1 MLRPAVFPSKSCL
14 SGRRDSRHLAAGA
27 NTDTIAGSRIVS
39 PGHLRP
45 SRLVIRCLVLS
56 ILFALG
62 GAAAAVAAPPAVTPV
77 RVSAP
82 PLIDGRLDDPVWA
95 SAARMTSFTQQQPTE
110 GAPASEATEVMLL
123 YDATQI
129 YIGVHVRYADVALV
143 RANRS
148 DRDQTSADD
157 TITVSIDPFRDA
169 QRAYAFSVNGFGVQA
184 DSLLMTNAGG
194 TSVDPSWNVLF
205 QTAGQLAEDG
215 WTAEMAIPFKSL
227 RYPAVDPGGVHRW
240 GFQIQRDIRGKNE
253 VATWAPLSNSIV
265 AALGQMGT
273 LEGMRDLAAQRIAE
287 LMPTVTSQQLD
298 FREPTGDLA
307 TRTINEAGITAKYG
321 VTSNLTLDLT
331 LNPDFSQVETDV
343 PQVQVNQR
351 FPLFFAELRPFFLE
365 GQETFRVNGPFAYLH
380 TRTIIDP
387 QIGVKLTGK
396 VGRWMIGALAAN
408 DASSG
413 KVDNPSDPAY
423 GEKATVGALRLR
435 YDIYREAYSG
445 VLLMARE
452 FQQSYS
458 RIAVLDQSFRLGR
471 SRTLG
476 VTTSFTDHRDTAGT
490 RRTGHFF
497 DVGLVGQTR
506 HVGYIAAYHATSP
519 GYRNDS
525 GFVQR
530 TDFHRGF
537 GNVSYR
543 WWPEAAV
550 VNWGPRFNY
559 ERGFDYAGT
568 LTDEIRTLT
577 WNTLLARNITL
588 SASAGRNL
596 ERFRG
601 VNFEK
606 TRWSARAVINASR
619 RAALTV
625 DWNRGDEIRFIDAPF
640 LGRTTVYGATVVLRP
655 TARLQSEI
663 RLSSTRFIDVRTNVP
678 AFDVKI
684 YYAKSSYQLTPRLL
698 VRNIL
703 EVNTLNRTLL
713 VNLVGTYRVNAGTV
727 FFVGYDDRYRGDAS
741 LLGRTEPDRSESGTT
756 RQRTS
761 RAIFA
766 KLQYL
771 YRR

>member
-1 MLRPAVFPSKSCL
+1 M
-14 SGRRDSRHLAAGA
+14 
-27 NTDTIAGSRIVS
+27 
-39 PGHLRP
+39 
-45 SRLVIRCLVLS
+45 
-56 ILFALG
+56 FALG
-62 GAAAAVAAPPAVTPV
+62 LAVALGSAARAAAAPPAVTPV
-77 RVSAP
+77 RAATP
-82 PLIDGRLDDPVWA
+82 PQIDGRLDDPVWA
-95 SAARMTSFTQQQPTE
+95 SAARITSFTQQQPTE
-110 GAPASEATEVMLL
+110 GAPASEATEVLL
-123 YDATQI
+123 VYDATQI
-129 YIGVHVRYADVALV
+129 YIGVHVRYSDVSLV

-148 DRDQTSADD
+148 DRDQTSGDD

-184 DSLLMTNAGG
+184 DSLFMANPSG
-194 TSVDPSWNVLF
+194 TSVDTSWNALY
-205 QTAGQLAEDG
+205 QAAGQLVEDG

-227 RYPAVDPGGVHRW
+227 RYPAVEPGTAHRW
-240 GFQIQRDIRGKNE
+240 GFQVQRDIRGKNE
-253 VATWAPLSNSIV
+253 LATWAPLSNSILTP
-265 AALGQMGT
+265 LGQMGI
-273 LEGMRDLAAQRIAE
+273 LEGMRDLALQRITE

-298 FREPTGDLA
+298 FRSPSGDLA
-307 TRTINEAGITAKYG
+307 TRTIHEAGISAKYG
-321 VTSNLTLDLT
+321 VTSNLTLDVT
-331 LNPDFSQVETDV
+331 VNPDFSQVETDV

-351 FPLFFAELRPFFLE
+351 FPLFYPELRPFFLE
-365 GQETFRVNGPFAYLH
+365 GQETFRVTGPFSYLH

-387 QIGVKLTGK
+387 QFGAKLTGK

-408 DASSG
+408 DGSSG
-413 KVDNPSDPAY
+413 KVDDPADPIF
-423 GEKATVGALRLR
+423 GKKATVGALRLR
-435 YDIYREAYSG
+435 YDIYREASSG
-445 VLLMARE
+445 VLLVARE
-452 FQQSYS
+452 FQRTFS
-458 RIAVLDQSFRLGR
+458 RIAVLDHNFRLSP
-471 SRTLG
+471 SRTLA
-476 VTTSFTDHRDTAGT
+476 VTTSFTDNRDAAGV
-490 RRTGHFF
+490 RRGGRFV
-497 DVGLVGQTR
+497 DVGFISQSR
-506 HVGYIAAYHATSP
+506 HVGAIAAYHETSP

-525 GFVQR
+525 GFVPR
-530 TDFHRGF
+530 TDFRRAF
-537 GNVSYR
+537 GNASYR
-543 WWPEAAV
+543 WWPEATI
-550 VNWGPRFNY
+550 VNWGPRVNY
-559 ERGFDYAGT
+559 ERGYDFAGT

-625 DWNRGDEIRFIDAPF
+625 DWNRGDEIRFTDAPF
-640 LGRTTVYGATVVLRP
+640 LGRTTVYSATAVLRP
-655 TARLQSEI
+655 TARLQSEV
-663 RLSSTRFIDVRTNVP
+663 RLNSTRFIDVRTNTP

-741 LLGRTEPDRSESGTT
+741 LLGRTEPDRSESGTS

>member
-1 MLRPAVFPSKSCL
+1 ML
-14 SGRRDSRHLAAGA
+14 
-27 NTDTIAGSRIVS
+27 
-39 PGHLRP
+39 
-45 SRLVIRCLVLS
+45 
-56 ILFALG
+56 ALG
-62 GAAAAVAAPPAVTPV
+62 GAAGAAAAPPAVTPA
-77 RVSAP
+77 RIAAP
-82 PLIDGRLDDPVWA
+82 PQIDGRLDDPIWA
-95 SAARMTSFTQQQPTE
+95 AAARITSFTQQQPTE
-110 GAPASEATEVMLL
+110 GAPSSEATEVMLA

-129 YIGVHVRYADVALV
+129 YIGVHVRYADISLV

-148 DRDQTSADD
+148 DRDQTGADD

-169 QRAYAFSVNGFGVQA
+169 QRAYAFAVNGFGVQA

-194 TSVDPSWNVLF
+194 TTVDPSWNVLY
-205 QTAGQLAEDG
+205 QAAGQLVEDG

-227 RYPAVDPGGVHRW
+227 RYPAVEPGGTHRW
-240 GFQIQRDIRGKNE
+240 GFQVQRDIRGKNE

-273 LEGMRDLAAQRIAE
+273 LEGMRDLAVQRITE

-298 FREPTGDLA
+298 YRAPSGELLTQGV
-307 TRTINEAGITAKYG
+307 NEAGITAKYG
-321 VTSNLTLDLT
+321 VTSNLTLDVT
-331 LNPDFSQVETDV
+331 VNPDFSQVETDV

-380 TRTIIDP
+380 TRTVIDP
-387 QIGVKLTGK
+387 QFGAKLTGK

-408 DASSG
+408 DASAG
-413 KVDNPSDPAY
+413 KVDNPADPAY
-423 GEKATVGALRLR
+423 GRKATVGALRLR

-445 VLLMARE
+445 VLLVARE
-452 FQQSYS
+452 FQQTYS
-458 RIAVLDQSFRLGR
+458 RIAILDHSFRLGR

-476 VTTSFTDHRDTAGT
+476 VATSFTDNRDAAGV
-490 RRTGHFF
+490 RRTGRFV
-497 DVGLVGQTR
+497 DVGFISQGR
-506 HVGYIAAYHATSP
+506 HVGAIAAYHETSP

-525 GFVQR
+525 GFVPR
-530 TDFHRGF
+530 TDFRRAF
-537 GNVSYR
+537 GNASYR
-543 WWPEAAV
+543 WWPESTI
-550 VNWGPRFNY
+550 VNWGPRVNY
-559 ERGFDYAGT
+559 ERGYDFAGT
-568 LTDEIRTLT
+568 LTDEIRGAT
-577 WNTLLARNITL
+577 WNTLLTRNITL
-588 SASAGRNL
+588 SASANRNL

-606 TRWSARAVINASR
+606 TRWSARAVVNSSR
-619 RAALTV
+619 SAALTV
-625 DWNRGDEIRFIDAPF
+625 DWNTGDEVRFIDTPF
-640 LGRTTVYGATVVLRP
+640 LGRTTVYSATVVLRP

-663 RLSSTRFIDVRTNVP
+663 RLNSTTFTDVRTNTQ
-678 AFDVKI
+678 AFAVKI
-684 YYAKSSYQLTPRLL
+684 YYAKTSYQLTPRLL

-703 EVNTLNRTLL
+703 EVNTLNRSLL

-741 LLGRTEPDRSESGTT
+741 ATGRTSPDDG

>member
-1 MLRPAVFPSKSCL
+1 MQACRARR
-14 SGRRDSRHLAAGA
+14 SGTNA
-27 NTDTIAGSRIVS
+27 DTIAVGHSVIPGSRR
-39 PGHLRP
+39 LR
-45 SRLVIRCLVLS
+45 RLSSHRVLLSVVLV
-56 ILFALG
+56 LG
-62 GAAAAVAAPPAVTPV
+62 GAAGAAAAPPAVTPV
-77 RVSAP
+77 RASAP
-82 PLIDGRLDDPVWA
+82 PRIDGRLDDPIWA
-95 SAARMTSFTQQQPTE
+95 GAARITSFTQQQPTE
-110 GAPASEATEVMLL
+110 GAPASEATEVMLA

-129 YIGVHVRYADVALV
+129 YVGVRVRYSDVSLV

-184 DSLLMTNAGG
+184 DSLLMTNPGG
-194 TSVDPSWNVLF
+194 TTVDTSWNVLY
-205 QTAGQLAEDG
+205 QAAGQLVEDG

-227 RYPAVDPGGVHRW
+227 RYPAVEKGSAHRW
-240 GFQIQRDIRGKNE
+240 GFQVQRDIRGKNE

-273 LEGMRDLAAQRIAE
+273 LEGMTDLAVQRITE

-298 FREPTGDLA
+298 FRAPSGELV
-307 TRTINEAGITAKYG
+307 TRDVHEAGITAKYG

-331 LNPDFSQVETDV
+331 VNPDFSQVETDV

-351 FPLFFAELRPFFLE
+351 FPLFFTELRPFFLE
-365 GQETFRVNGPFAYLH
+365 GQETFRVNGPFPYLH

-396 VGRWMIGALAAN
+396 VGRWMLGGLAAN

-413 KVDNPSDPAY
+413 KVDDPADPAF
-423 GEKATVGALRLR
+423 GQKAAVGALRVR

-445 VLLMARE
+445 LFLVARE
-452 FQQSYS
+452 FRDTYS
-458 RIAVLDQSFRLGR
+458 RVAVVDHSFRLGR

-476 VTTSFTDHRDTAGT
+476 VTTSFTDHRDAAGT
-490 RRTGHFF
+490 RRTGSFIDF
-497 DVGLVGQTR
+497 GLVAQAR
-506 HVGYIAAYHATSP
+506 HLSYIAAYHSTSP

-530 TDFHRGF
+530 TDFRRGF

-543 WWPEAAV
+543 WWPEATIV
-550 VNWGPRFNY
+550 SWGPRVNY
-559 ERGFDYAGT
+559 ERGYDFAGT

-601 VNFEK
+601 ANFEK
-606 TRWSARAVINASR
+606 TRWSARSVINASR
-619 RAALTV
+619 SVALTV
-625 DWNRGDEIRFIDAPF
+625 DWNRGDEVRFVDAPF
-640 LGRTTVYGATVVLRP
+640 LGRTTVYSATAVFRP
-655 TARLQSEI
+655 TARLQSEV
-663 RLSSTRFIDVRTNVP
+663 RLNSTRFIDVRTNVP

-703 EVNTLNRTLL
+703 EVNTLSRTLL

-741 LLGRTEPDRSESGTT
+741 LVGQTDPDRPERDTS

>member
-1 MLRPAVFPSKSCL
+1 MPSGSFRPFRPSARLLAL
-14 SGRRDSRHLAAGA
+14 SLVLAPGVTAGA
-27 NTDTIAGSRIVS
+27 A
-39 PGHLRP
+39 
-45 SRLVIRCLVLS
+45 
-56 ILFALG
+56 
-62 GAAAAVAAPPAVTPV
+62 AAPPAVTPV
-77 RVSAP
+77 RVAAP
-82 PLIDGRLDDPVWA
+82 PAIDGRLDDPVWA
-95 SAARMTSFTQQQPTE
+95 TAARITTFTQQQPTE
-110 GAPASEATEVMLL
+110 GAPASEATEVMLA

-129 YIGVHVRYADVALV
+129 YVGVHVRYADVSLV

-148 DRDQTSADD
+148 DRDQTTADD

-184 DSLLMTNAGG
+184 DSLLMTNPGG
-194 TSVDPSWNVLF
+194 TTVDSSWNVLY
-205 QTAGQLAEDG
+205 QAAGQLVEDG

-227 RYPAVDPGGVHRW
+227 RYPAVEPGGAHHW
-240 GFQIQRDIRGKNE
+240 GFQVQRDIRGKNE
-253 VATWAPLSNSIV
+253 IATWAPLSNSVV

-273 LEGMRDLAAQRIAE
+273 IEGMRDLALQRITE
-287 LMPTVTSQQLD
+287 LMPTVTSQQLAV
-298 FREPTGDLA
+298 RAPSGELL
-307 TRTINEAGITAKYG
+307 TRDVNEAGITAKYG
-321 VTSNLTLDLT
+321 VTSNLTLDVT
-331 LNPDFSQVETDV
+331 VNPDFSQVETDV
-343 PQVQVNQR
+343 PQVQINQR

-365 GQETFRVNGPFAYLH
+365 GQETFRVNGPFPYLH

-413 KVDNPSDPAY
+413 KLDDPADPAY
-423 GEKATVGALRLR
+423 GRKATVGALRLR

-445 VLLMARE
+445 VFLVARE
-452 FQQSYS
+452 FQQTYS
-458 RIAVLDQSFRLGR
+458 RVAVLDHNFRIGP

-476 VTTSFTDHRDTAGT
+476 VTTSFTDHRDTAGV
-490 RRTGHFF
+490 RRTGHFI
-497 DVGLVGQTR
+497 DVGLVNQAR
-506 HVGYIAAYHATSP
+506 HVSYIAAYHATSP

-525 GFVQR
+525 GFVPR
-530 TDFHRGF
+530 TDFRRAF
-537 GNVSYR
+537 GNISYR

-550 VNWGPRFNY
+550 VNWGPRVNY

-577 WNTLLARNITL
+577 WNTLFARNITVSG
-588 SASAGRNL
+588 SASRNL

-601 VNFEK
+601 VDFEK
-606 TRWSARAVINASR
+606 TRWSARAVLNSSR
-619 RAALTV
+619 SVALTV
-625 DWNRGDEIRFIDAPF
+625 DWSRGDEVRFVDAPF
-640 LGRTTVYGATVVLRP
+640 LGRTDVYSATVVLRP
-655 TARLQSEI
+655 TARLQSEV
-663 RLSSTRFIDVRTNVP
+663 RLSSTTFTDVRTNTQ

-741 LLGRTEPDRSESGTT
+741 LTGRATFDGAREDAG

>member
-1 MLRPAVFPSKSCL
+1 MFRDLLFLLRTPAW
-14 SGRRDSRHLAAGA
+14 RRLALAA
-27 NTDTIAGSRIVS
+27 AGPFLAAS
-39 PGHLRP
+39 H
-45 SRLVIRCLVLS
+45 
-56 ILFALG
+56 AL
-62 GAAAAVAAPPAVTPV
+62 AAPPAVTPT
-77 RVSAP
+77 RLAAP
-82 PLIDGRLDDPVWA
+82 PQIDGKLDDPVWT
-95 SAARMTSFTQQQPTE
+95 SAARLAGFVQQQPTE
-110 GAPASEATEVMLL
+110 GAPASENTDVLL
-123 YDATQI
+123 AYDATHI
-129 YIGVHVRYADVALV
+129 YIGVHVHYADTSLV

-148 DRDQTSADD
+148 DRDQTGADD
-157 TITVSIDPFRDA
+157 TITVSFDPFRDA
-169 QRAYAFSVNGFGVQA
+169 QRGYAFSVNGFGVQA

-194 TSVDPSWNVLF
+194 TTVDPSWNVLY
-205 QTAGQLAEDG
+205 QAAGQLVEDG

-227 RYPAVDPGGVHRW
+227 RYPSVDRGAAHRW
-240 GFQIQRDIRGKNE
+240 GFQVQRDIRGKNE
-253 VATWAPLSNSIV
+253 VATWAPLSNSVV

-273 LEGMRDLAAQRIAE
+273 LEGMRDLALQRITE
-287 LMPTVTSQQLD
+287 LMPTATSQQLD
-298 FREPTGDLA
+298 YRTPAGDLA
-307 TRTINEAGITAKYG
+307 TRTISEAGITAKYG

-331 LNPDFSQVETDV
+331 VNPDFSQVETDV

-387 QIGVKLTGK
+387 QFGVKLTGK
-396 VGRWMIGALAAN
+396 VGRWMIGALAAD
-408 DASSG
+408 DASAG
-413 KVDNPSDPAY
+413 KVDDPADPAY
-423 GEKATVGALRLR
+423 GKKATVGALRLR

-452 FQQSYS
+452 FQQTYS

-476 VTTSFTDHRDTAGT
+476 VTSSFTDNRDVAGV
-490 RRTGHFF
+490 RRSGHFI
-497 DVGLVGQTR
+497 DVGLVSQTR

-525 GFVQR
+525 GFVPR
-530 TDFHRGF
+530 TDFQRGF

-550 VNWGPRFNY
+550 VNWGPRVNY
-559 ERGFDYAGT
+559 ERGYDYAGT
-568 LTDEIRTLT
+568 LTDEIRSAT
-577 WNTLLARNITL
+577 WNTLFARNITV
-588 SASAGRNL
+588 SATGSRNL

-606 TRWSARAVINASR
+606 TRWSARAVVNSSR
-619 RAALTV
+619 SVAVTV
-625 DWNRGDEIRFIDAPF
+625 DWSAGDEIRFISTPF
-640 LGRTTVYGATVVLRP
+640 LGHTSVYSATVVLRP
-655 TARLQSEI
+655 TARLQSEL
-663 RLSSTRFIDVRTNVP
+663 RLQSTRFTDVRTNTT

-703 EVNTLNRTLL
+703 EVNTLNRSLL
-713 VNLVGTYRVNAGTV
+713 VNLVATYRVNAGTV

-741 LLGRTEPDRSESGTT
+741 ITGRTSPDDG